1 MYSYDLKIRVVNAY
15 IKFKSSRKVAKLFE
29 VHHSTVCRWI
39 KCITPKIRV
48 EKIKSYQKVDKYVH
62 LLIQQCPLMSLHD
75 TLKTSRST

>member
-39 KCITPKIRV
+39 KCML
-48 EKIKSYQKVDKYVH
+48 KYGE
-62 LLIQQCPLMSLHD
+62 S
-75 TLKTSRST
+75 